1 MPGITIQAEGL
12 TRKFGR
18 RAVFQPVTFRA
29 VPGEILAITGPN
41 GAGKSTLLKLIAGVL
56 SPSKGSCVWSRTT
69 TKLQDEERDVAR
81 GFAAPYL
88 ELYDEL
94 TAVEH
99 LILIA
104 NLSGKELSKESAL
117 EMLAM
122 FGLQPEV
129 ARSDRRLR
137 AYSSG
142 MRQRVKL
149 AIALINQPEVILFD
163 EPTSNLDHMGA
174 VLVFENLKQLSSE
187 GRTIIIVTNDENE
200 RALATQVVEV
210 EPIQ

>member
-1 MPGITIQAEGL
+1 
-12 TRKFGR
+12 
-18 RAVFQPVTFRA
+18 
-29 VPGEILAITGPN
+29 
-41 GAGKSTLLKLIAGVL
+41 
-56 SPSKGSCVWSRTT
+56 
-69 TKLQDEERDVAR
+69 
-81 GFAAPYL
+81 
-88 ELYDEL
+88 
-94 TAVEH
+94 
-99 LILIA
+99 
-104 NLSGKELSKESAL
+104 
-117 EMLAM
+117 
-122 FGLQPEV
+122 LQPEV

-187 GRTIIIVTNDENE
+187 GRTIIIATNDENE

>member
-1 MPGITIQAEGL
+1 MRGITIQAEGL

-29 VPGEILAITGPN
+29 EPGEILAITGPN

-56 SPSKGSCVWSRTT
+56 SPSKGTCVWSRTSSPL
-69 TKLQDEERDVAR
+69 KDEERDLAR

-99 LILIA
+99 LVLVA
-104 NLSGKELSKESAL
+104 NLSGKELSNQRAL

-122 FGLQPEV
+122 FGLQSEV
-129 ARSDRRLR
+129 AQSDRRLR

-149 AIALINQPEVILFD
+149 ALALINDPEVILFD
-163 EPTSNLDHMGA
+163 EPTSNLDHVGA
-174 VLVFENLKQLSSE
+174 LLVFENLKRLSVA
-187 GRTIIIVTNDENE
+187 GRTIIIATNDDQE
-200 RALATQVVEV
+200 RALASQVVEV